1 MTINMKRL
9 LLYLSIVIFVSSLG
23 YRTYKDIQFD
33 IQCKGYL
40 ELAANANSIELAK
53 SNLDKAIQYIEK
65 NQLTSGNSAI
75 FIKSPSNNITFWYAN
90 LKACQKE
97 VWELSVKGGTTLE
110 QTNLLM
116 KLRESLLNNE
126 VVIVPEFLSIYP
138 YQKVTILML
147 YISAIFGIL
156 IGLILRIE

>member
-1 MTINMKRL
+1 MKRL
-9 LLYLSIVIFVSSLG
+9 LLYLSIMVFFSSLG
-23 YRTYKDIQFD
+23 YGVYKDIQFD

-97 VWELSVKGGTTLE
+97 IWEMSVKGGTTLE

-126 VVIVPEFLSIYP
+126 VVIVPEFLSMYP

-147 YISAIFGIL
+147 YISAAFGIL

>member
-1 MTINMKRL
+1 M
-9 LLYLSIVIFVSSLG
+9 IFFSSLG
-23 YRTYKDIQFD
+23 YGVYKDIQFD

-65 NQLTSGNSAI
+65 NRLTSGNSAI

-97 VWELSVKGGTTLE
+97 IWELSVRGGTTLE

-126 VVIVPEFLSIYP
+126 VVIVPKFLSMYP

>member
-1 MTINMKRL
+1 MKRL

-65 NQLTSGNSAI
+65 NQLTSGNSAL
-75 FIKSPSNNITFWYAN
+75 FIKTPSNNITFWYAN

-97 VWELSVKGGTTLE
+97 IWELSVKGGTTLE

-147 YISAIFGIL
+147 YISAAFGIL

>member
-1 MTINMKRL
+1 MKRL
-9 LLYLSIVIFVSSLG
+9 LLYLSIVIFFSSLG
-23 YRTYKDIQFD
+23 YGVYKDIQFD

-65 NQLTSGNSAI
+65 NQLTSGNSAL

-97 VWELSVKGGTTLE
+97 VWEFSVKGGTTLE

-126 VVIVPEFLSIYP
+126 VVIVPEFLSMYP

-156 IGLILRIE
+156 IGIILRIE

>member
-1 MTINMKRL
+1 MKRL
-9 LLYLSIVIFVSSLG
+9 LLYLSIVIFFSSLG
-23 YRTYKDIQFD
+23 YGIYKDIQFD

-97 VWELSVKGGTTLE
+97 IWELSVRGGTTLE

-126 VVIVPEFLSIYP
+126 VVIVPKFLSMYP

-156 IGLILRIE
+156 IAAILRIE

>member
-1 MTINMKRL
+1 MKRL
-9 LLYLSIVIFVSSLG
+9 LLYLSIVIFFSSLSYG
-23 YRTYKDIQFD
+23 VYKDIQFD

-65 NQLTSGNSAI
+65 NQLTSGNSAL
-75 FIKSPSNNITFWYAN
+75 FIKSPSNNITLWYAN

-97 VWELSVKGGTTLE
+97 IWEMSVKGGNTLE

-126 VVIVPEFLSIYP
+126 VVIVPKFLSMYP

-147 YISAIFGIL
+147 YISAIFSIL
-156 IGLILRIE
+156 IWYILKIE

>member
-1 MTINMKRL
+1 MKRL
-9 LLYLSIVIFVSSLG
+9 LLYLSIMVFFLSLG
-23 YRTYKDIQFD
+23 YGVYKDIQFD

-97 VWELSVKGGTTLE
+97 IWEMSVKGGTTLE

-126 VVIVPEFLSIYP
+126 VVIVPEFLSMYP

>member
-1 MTINMKRL
+1 MKRL

-97 VWELSVKGGTTLE
+97 IWELSVKGGTTLE

-126 VVIVPEFLSIYP
+126 VVIVPEFLSMYP

-147 YISAIFGIL
+147 YISAAFGIL

>member
-1 MTINMKRL
+1 MKTIL
-9 LLYLSIVIFVSSLG
+9 ISLSIVLFVSCLG
-23 YRTYKDIQFD
+23 YGTYKAIVFD
-33 IQCKGYL
+33 TQCKEYL
-40 ELAANANSIELAK
+40 SLAANANSIELAK

-75 FIKSPSNNITFWYAN
+75 FIKSPSNNITLWYAN

-97 VWELSVKGGTTLE
+97 IWELSVKGGTTLE

-126 VVIVPEFLSIYP
+126 VVIVPKFLSMYP
-138 YQKVTILML
+138 YQKVTIIML
-147 YISAIFGIL
+147 YISAIFSIL
-156 IGLILRIE
+156 IWYILKIE

>member
-1 MTINMKRL
+1 MKRL

-97 VWELSVKGGTTLE
+97 IWELSVKGGTTLE

-126 VVIVPEFLSIYP
+126 IVIVPEFLSIYP

>member
-1 MTINMKRL
+1 MKRL

-97 VWELSVKGGTTLE
+97 VWEMSVKGGTTLE

-126 VVIVPEFLSIYP
+126 VVIVPEFLSMYP

>member
-1 MTINMKRL
+1 MKRL
-9 LLYLSIVIFVSSLG
+9 LLYLSIMVFFSSLG
-23 YRTYKDIQFD
+23 YGVYKDIQFD

-75 FIKSPSNNITFWYAN
+75 FMKSPSNNITFWYAN

-97 VWELSVKGGTTLE
+97 IWEMSVKGGTTLE

-126 VVIVPEFLSIYP
+126 VVIVPEFLSMYP

>member
-1 MTINMKRL
+1 MKRL

-65 NQLTSGNSAI
+65 NQLTSGNSAL
-75 FIKSPSNNITFWYAN
+75 FIKKPSNNITFWYAN

-97 VWELSVKGGTTLE
+97 IWELSVKGGTTLE

>member
-1 MTINMKRL
+1 MKRL

-65 NQLTSGNSAI
+65 NQLTSGNSAL
-75 FIKSPSNNITFWYAN
+75 FIKTPSNNITFWYAN

-97 VWELSVKGGTTLE
+97 IWELSVKGGTTLE